1 MFHSVLRR
9 PICEIGANTA
19 RHQRNRSIRWTA
31 KDEKAEKMPWLSRTI
46 GLLSVWFQGA
56 SVDASQAAKSG
67 LKRKGLLSIFADHCS
82 FVTGQRLRRTCQIG
96 ELYSNLYSERT
107 RRALVNSIWR
117 RLQSKHAPTGKLF
130 AAMAAIFV
138 WDKERIQDEEIHR
151 FAVSLQICV
160 VALFGS
166 CLYVFSVV
174 LSNPF
179 LCHFWRCGLELKAL
193 DAVKNV
199 DASSGKMAGQLEPG
213 WEVVMEKRDF
223 KVWRRP
229 IPDSHLYE
237 YRGQQTS
244 TRTSSP
250 MNRTCLVLT

>member
-1 MFHSVLRR
+1 MKSYRGFVPKILSFLSKVGLFPLTNLWKLVTVRAAMFHSVLRR

-19 RHQRNRSIRWTA
+19 RHQRNRSIRWTV
-31 KDEKAEKMPWLSRTI
+31 KDGGEKAEKMPWLSRTI

-117 RLQSKHAPTGKLF
+117 RLQSKHAPSGKLF

-151 FAVSLQICV
+151 FAVSADMH
-160 VALFGS
+160 VAVFGS
-166 CLYVFSVV
+166 CLYIFSTYGGGCAKRIV
-174 LSNPF
+174 LSN
-179 LCHFWRCGLELKAL
+179 LLLYHF
-193 DAVKNV
+193 
-199 DASSGKMAGQLEPG
+199 
-213 WEVVMEKRDF
+213 
-223 KVWRRP
+223 
-229 IPDSHLYE
+229 
-237 YRGQQTS
+237 
-244 TRTSSP
+244 
-250 MNRTCLVLT
+250 

>member
-1 MFHSVLRR
+1 MKSYRGFVPKILIFSSKVGLFPLTNLWKLVTVRAAMFHSVLRR

-19 RHQRNRSIRWTA
+19 RHQRSRTIRWTV
-31 KDEKAEKMPWLSRTI
+31 KDGGEKAEKMPWLSRTI

-138 WDKERIQDEEIHR
+138 WDKERIPDEEIHR
-151 FAVSLQICV
+151 FAVSLQICTLPYLGHASIFSAFME
-160 VALFGS
+160 VALLNALYCPTCS
-166 CLYVFSVV
+166 CITFEGV
-174 LSNPF
+174 
-179 LCHFWRCGLELKAL
+179 
-193 DAVKNV
+193 
-199 DASSGKMAGQLEPG
+199 G
-213 WEVVMEKRDF
+213 W
-223 KVWRRP
+223 
-229 IPDSHLYE
+229 
-237 YRGQQTS
+237 
-244 TRTSSP
+244 
-250 MNRTCLVLT
+250 N

>member
-1 MFHSVLRR
+1 MKSYKGFVPKILSFFVKGWAFSSNLWKLVTVRAAMFHSVLRR

-19 RHQRNRSIRWTA
+19 RHQRNRSIRWTV
-31 KDEKAEKMPWLSRTI
+31 KDGNEKAENLPWLSRTI

-82 FVTGQRLRRTCQIG
+82 FVTGQRLRRTYQIG

-151 FAVSLQICV
+151 FAVSLQICTLQCLGHASIFSALME
-160 VALFGS
+160 VAVLNALYCPTCS
-166 CLYVFSVV
+166 CITSEGV
-174 LSNPF
+174 
-179 LCHFWRCGLELKAL
+179 
-193 DAVKNV
+193 
-199 DASSGKMAGQLEPG
+199 G
-213 WEVVMEKRDF
+213 W
-223 KVWRRP
+223 
-229 IPDSHLYE
+229 
-237 YRGQQTS
+237 
-244 TRTSSP
+244 
-250 MNRTCLVLT
+250 N